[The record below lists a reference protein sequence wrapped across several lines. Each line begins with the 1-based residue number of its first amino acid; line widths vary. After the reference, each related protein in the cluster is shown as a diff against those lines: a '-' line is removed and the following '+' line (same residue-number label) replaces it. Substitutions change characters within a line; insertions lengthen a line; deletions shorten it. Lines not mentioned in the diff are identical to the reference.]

1 MSDNPQS
8 QNKSVEKIH
17 KEENLD
23 DGNDYNME
31 ETLSDS
37 DLSEEEEE
45 KSTPP

>member
-1 MSDNPQS
+1 MSNNSQS
-8 QNKSVEKIH
+8 QDSSVEKIH
-17 KEENLD
+17 KEEKLD
-23 DGNDYNME
+23 DGNDYDME

>member
-1 MSDNPQS
+1 MSDNSQS
-8 QNKSVEKIH
+8 QDKSVEKIP

>member
-1 MSDNPQS
+1 MSDYPQS

>member
-1 MSDNPQS
+1 MSNNSQS
-8 QNKSVEKIH
+8 QDNAVEKIH
-17 KEENLD
+17 KEEKLD
-23 DGNDYNME
+23 DGNDYDME